1 MFWAW
6 HPVPQG
12 ARQTPP
18 LWQEKALQSPLG
30 ARSPGHR
37 AGLNPSTPP
46 FSAARAES
54 RRRED
59 PNSSHADAT
68 VKPRLG
74 VPGAPESYVLADLPA
89 SPQLCV
95 SCPGLPPSLAS
106 PIVVKLSLAF
116 TWGLL
121 LMPLSKLPR
130 FSASDTHMKAI
141 QRMRPNTL
149 ASAPSYSSLL
159 LSLVRRK
166 WWWGRSHF
174 SFRTPYT
181 RSRETKG
188 KSGKDRH
195 KRWSVAG
202 PQCRPYRQPQT
213 GWKAGAGPAPIPPRQ
228 RGGRPPTL

>member
-18 LWQEKALQSPLG
+18 LWQEKELQSPLG

-74 VPGAPESYVLADLPA
+74 VPGAPESYVLAGLPA

-106 PIVVKLSLAF
+106 PIVVRLSLAF

-121 LMPLSKLPR
+121 LMQLSTLLR
-130 FSASDTHMKAI
+130 FSASDTDMKAI
-141 QRMRPNTL
+141 QRTRPNTR
-149 ASAPSYSSLL
+149 ASAPSCSPLLLWSEDNGGGVGLTSLL
-159 LSLVRRK
+159 ELPTPGARKQKGSLGRTDINAGEWQVLSAA
-166 WWWGRSHF
+166 
-174 SFRTPYT
+174 P
-181 RSRETKG
+181 
-188 KSGKDRH
+188 
-195 KRWSVAG
+195 
-202 PQCRPYRQPQT
+202 T
-213 GWKAGAGPAPIPPRQ
+213 GSPRQ
-228 RGGRPPTL
+228 AGTQVQAQLRFP